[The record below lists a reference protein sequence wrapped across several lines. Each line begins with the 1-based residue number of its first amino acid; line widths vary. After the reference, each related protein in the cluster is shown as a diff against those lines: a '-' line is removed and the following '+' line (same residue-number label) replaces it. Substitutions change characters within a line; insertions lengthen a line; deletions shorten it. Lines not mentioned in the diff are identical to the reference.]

1 MMFSL
6 MYKILLWAEES
17 NEMSF
22 QTAILGFYVLET
34 QLTIFDSVA

>member
-1 MMFSL
+1 MFSL
-6 MYKILLWAEES
+6 EEKIPRWAEES

-22 QTAILGFYVLET
+22 QTAMLGFYVLET